1 MNKLQAVKFD
11 KFFVNQAQTMKV
23 IADAIS
29 KLNANVPDAIEHQ
42 AYVLKN
48 TDENMDES
56 IKESISKRVTELEAQ
71 FIEVVLMINDISA
84 TKKSEMTVDE
94 LMAKYKVDFVKYSN
108 DLE

>member
-23 IADAIS
+23 VADAVS
-29 KLNANVPDAIEHQ
+29 KLNAAIPAAIKHQ

-48 TDENMDES
+48 LDDNMDES
-56 IKESISKRVTELEAQ
+56 IKESMSKRVEELEGQ
-71 FIEVVLMINDISA
+71 FMQVVSMVGDIAA
-84 TKKSEMTVDE
+84 TRAKGMTADE
-94 LMAKYKVDFVKYSN
+94 LIAKYNVDLVQYSN

>member
-1 MNKLQAVKFD
+1 MNKLQSVKFD
-11 KFFVNQAQTMKV
+11 KFFINQAQTMKV

-29 KLNANVPDAIEHQ
+29 KLNAHIPAAIEHQ

-71 FIEVVLMINDISA
+71 FIAVVLMINDLSA

-94 LMAKYKVDFVKYSN
+94 LIAKYKINLIKYSD